1 VTEISERFRNVAGGM
16 TRVVEAVPVDAWDN
30 PAPCEGWV
38 ARDVIRH
45 AVEWMPD
52 FLASASS
59 ARIPAGP
66 AVDDDPVGAWRTLDD
81 GIQRVLDD
89 PQLATSIFDH
99 PRAGR
104 HSLQDAIEMFIMG
117 DVLIHTWDIAR
128 ATGVDETLD
137 AGEVH
142 RMLVGIEPYDE
153 MLRSSGQYGPRV
165 AVADD
170 ADEQTRLLAFVG
182 RQP

>member
-1 VTEISERFRNVAGGM
+1 MTEISDRYRTVGAGM

-45 AVEWMPD
+45 VVDWMPA
-52 FLASASS
+52 FLAAASQ
-59 ARIPAGP
+59 ARIPDGP

-81 GIQRVLDD
+81 GIQAVLDD
-89 PQLATSIFDH
+89 PQLATSEFDH

-104 HSLQDAIEMFIMG
+104 HSLEDAIAMFIMG
-117 DVLIHTWDIAR
+117 DVLVHTWDVAR

-137 AGEVH
+137 SGEVH
-142 RMLVGIEPYDE
+142 RMLTGIEPYDE
-153 MLRSSGQYGPRV
+153 MLRASGQYGPRV
-165 AVADD
+165 PVPDD

-182 RQP
+182 RRP